1 MRFVVVTL
9 ALLSTSIALTA
20 TGSDALPQPKVRD
33 AIQDRFI
40 PAPYETQ
47 KISGLLGERMRINL
61 EKRLLAIEEAQ
72 VLAGFRQRPGV
83 QDWIGEH
90 AGKYLDA
97 AANTWRFTHDP
108 RLREQMDRIAL
119 ALIACQK
126 EDGYLGTYTDDKR
139 WTSWDVWVHKY
150 DLLGLLAWYRVT
162 GDERALTASRRIG
175 DLLIATFED
184 GSHDIIKSSEHVG
197 MAATSVLE
205 PVCQLYRYT
214 GDARYLQFARFI
226 VEKAWE
232 QPNGP
237 KIVSSLLSTGSVF
250 KTANKK
256 AYEMMSDL
264 VGLLELYRL
273 TGEERYMKAAQA
285 AQRDIVL
292 HRRYLTG
299 TTSAHEHFLDDFDL
313 PGEQKDDVGEGCATV
328 TWLQLNWQL
337 LRLTGE
343 AEYAQE
349 LERTVF
355 NQLLAAQ
362 DPKTGNI
369 CYFTPL
375 NGKKEPRT
383 DINCC
388 RSSEPRGIS
397 MISALLWGSLASSG
411 AAEKGDKDAIA
422 IEILAPGKVL
432 IDDVL
437 IVSDTDYPFFGRA
450 VLTLTPDKPHA
461 FTLAL
466 RVPEWSTSYKVK
478 LIQTG
483 EKFVGVAGEYL
494 RITRDWKRGDR
505 LEIVLDLPARFVDG
519 GKSYP
524 NSVAIER
531 GPLVLAL
538 DKAANFELTDIGK
551 AAVKSPVTKTKERS
565 RNFNASGSKSPAAA
579 RVSAAPLTSEKPGLY
594 SLPGVVLDGTLSR
607 DLMLHFVSF
616 AEAREYRIWIPRQVP
631 PAGTR

>member
-1 MRFVVVTL
+1 MRFVIVTL
-9 ALLSTSIALTA
+9 ALLSSSIACMAAGPETP
-20 TGSDALPQPKVRD
+20 LPQPKVRD
-33 AIQDRFI
+33 AVQDVFA
-40 PAPYETQ
+40 PVPYETQ

-61 EKRLLAIEEAQ
+61 EKRLLAIEEEQ

-126 EDGYLGTYTDDKR
+126 DDGYLGTYTDDKR

-150 DLLGLLAWYRVT
+150 DLLGLLAWYRVS
-162 GDERALTASRRIG
+162 GDERALNASKKIG

-184 GSHDIIKSSEHVG
+184 GSHDIVKAGEHVG

-205 PVCQLYRYT
+205 PICQLYRYT

-226 VEKAWE
+226 VEKTWE

-237 KIVSSLLSTGSVF
+237 KILSSLLTTGSVF
-250 KTANKK
+250 KTANAK
-256 AYEMMSDL
+256 AYEMTSNL

-273 TGEERYMKAAQA
+273 TGEVRYLKAAQA
-285 AQRDIVL
+285 AQSDIVQ
-292 HRRYLTG
+292 HRLYVTG
-299 TTSAHEHFLDDFDL
+299 TTSSHEHFRDDFDL
-313 PGEQKDDVGEGCATV
+313 PGEQKDDVGEGCVTV

-343 AEYAQE
+343 ARYGQE

-397 MISALLWGSLASSG
+397 MIPALVWGSLA
-411 AAEKGDKDAIA
+411 AKDGNDTIA
-422 IEILAPGKVL
+422 VQILTPGKAL

-437 IVSDTDYPFFGRA
+437 IASETGYPFSRKT
-450 VLTLTPDKPHA
+450 VLTLTPNKPHV
-461 FTLAL
+461 FTLAV
-466 RVPEWSTSYKVK
+466 RVPEWAGFFRARLNSSGEI
-478 LIQTG
+478 LTG
-483 EKFVGVAGEYL
+483 KPGEYL
-494 RITRDWKRGDR
+494 RITREWQRGDR
-505 LEIVLDLPARFVDG
+505 LLISVDLRTRFVAG

-524 NSVAIER
+524 NSFAVES

-538 DKAANFELTDIGK
+538 DKGANFDLGDIGK
-551 AAVKSPVTKTKERS
+551 LALKPAPPQVGTQHEQQGMITGWDIK
-565 RNFNASGSKSPAAA
+565 AAA
-579 RVSAAPLTSEKPGLY
+579 RRTTPTERLIMERPGLY
-594 SLPGVVLDGTLSR
+594 ALPGVSLNGEQSKDVTLH
-607 DLMLHFVSF
+607 LVPF
-616 AEAREYRIWIPRQVP
+616 ADAGEYRVWIPRQV
-631 PAGTR
+631 GTR

>member
-1 MRFVVVTL
+1 MRFIVITL
-9 ALLSTSIALTA
+9 AFLSFSIASVAQTPA
-20 TGSDALPQPKVRD
+20 DGLPQPKVRD
-33 AIQDRFI
+33 AVQDRFV

-47 KISGLLGERMRINL
+47 KIAGLLGERMRVNL
-61 EKRLLAIEEAQ
+61 EKRLLAIEEQQ

-83 QDWIGEH
+83 QEWIGEH

-97 AANTWRFTHDP
+97 SANTWRFTHDP

-150 DLLGLLAWYRVT
+150 DVLGLLAWYRVS
-162 GDERALTASRRIG
+162 GDERALNASRKIG
-175 DLLIATFED
+175 DLLIGVFEN
-184 GSHDIIKSSEHVG
+184 GTHDMIASSEHVG

-205 PVCQLYRYT
+205 PICQLYRYT
-214 GDARYLQFARFI
+214 GDPRYLQFARFI
-226 VEKAWE
+226 VDKAWE

-237 KIVSSLLSTGSVF
+237 KIVSSMLGTGSVF
-250 KTANKK
+250 KTANAK

-273 TGEERYMKAAQA
+273 SGEERYLRAAQA
-285 AQRDIVL
+285 AQKDIVE

-299 TTSAHEHFLDDFDL
+299 TTSSREHFLDDLDL
-313 PGEQKDDVGEGCATV
+313 PGEQKDQVGEGCATV
-328 TWLQLNWQL
+328 TWMQLNWQL

-343 AEYAQE
+343 AAYAQE
-349 LERTVF
+349 IERTMF

-362 DPKTGNI
+362 DAKTGNI
-369 CYFTPL
+369 CYFTPM

-397 MISALLWGSLASSG
+397 MIPALLWGSLGGNANSNQSPG
-411 AAEKGDKDAIA
+411 SIA

-437 IVSDTDYPFFGRA
+437 IVSDTDYPFSGRA
-450 VLTLTPDKPHA
+450 VLTLTPDKPHL

-466 RVPEWSTSYKVK
+466 RVPEWSVSYKVK
-478 LIQTG
+478 LTQTG
-483 EKFVGVAGEYL
+483 EKFSGKPGEYL
-494 RITRDWKRGDR
+494 RITREWKRGDR
-505 LEIVLDLPARFVDG
+505 LDIALDLPARFIDG

-538 DKAANFELTDIGK
+538 DKGANFEIADIGK
-551 AAVKSPVTKTKERS
+551 VALKRPSQTMLPAKQSTTAGR
-565 RNFNASGSKSPAAA
+565 ASL
-579 RVSAAPLTSEKPGLY
+579 APLTAERPGLY
-594 SLPGVVLDGTLSR
+594 SMPGVVLDGTQAKN
-607 DLMLHFVSF
+607 LMLHFVPF
-616 AEAREYRIWIPRQVP
+616 FEAKEYRIWLPRQE
-631 PAGTR
+631 AATGTH

>member
-1 MRFVVVTL
+1 MRLVIVTL
-9 ALLSTSIALTA
+9 AILSFSIALTA
-20 TGSDALPQPKVRD
+20 VPDEPAPEPKVRD
-33 AIQDRFI
+33 AVQDVFV

-47 KISGLLGERMRINL
+47 KVFGLLGDRMRINL
-61 EKRLLAIEEAQ
+61 EKRLLAIEEDQ
-72 VLAGFRQRPGV
+72 ILAGFRRRPGV

-97 AANTWRFTHDP
+97 AANTWRFTYDP

-126 EDGYLGTYTDDKR
+126 DDGYLGTYTDDKH

-162 GDERALTASRRIG
+162 GDERALSTSRKIG
-175 DLLIATFED
+175 DLLIATFEN

-205 PVCQLYRYT
+205 PICQLYRYT
-214 GDARYLQFARFI
+214 GDPRYLQFARFI

-250 KTANKK
+250 KTANAKS
-256 AYEMMSDL
+256 YEMMSDL

-273 TGEERYMKAAQA
+273 TGEARYLKAAQA
-285 AQRDIVL
+285 AQNDIVA
-292 HRRYLTG
+292 HRLYLTG
-299 TTSAHEHFLDDFDL
+299 TTSAHEHFRDDFDL
-313 PGEQKDDVGEGCATV
+313 PAEQKDDVGEGCVTV
-328 TWLQLNWQL
+328 TWIQLNWQL

-343 AEYAQE
+343 AKYAQE

-362 DPKTGNI
+362 DAKTGNS

-375 NGKKEPRT
+375 NGKKEPRL

-397 MISALLWGSLASSG
+397 MIPALLWGSIST
-411 AAEKGDKDAIA
+411 KGEPDSIA
-422 IEILAPGKVL
+422 IEILAPGEAL
-432 IDDVL
+432 INDVL
-437 IVSDTDYPFFGRA
+437 VESGTAYPFFGK
-450 VLTLTPDKPHA
+450 VGITLTPDKPRV
-461 FTLAL
+461 FTLAV
-466 RVPEWSTSYKVK
+466 RVPEWAEFFRARLS
-478 LIQTG
+478 QTG
-483 EKFVGVAGEYL
+483 ETYTGKPGEYL
-494 RITRDWKRGDR
+494 RVTRNWQRGDR
-505 LEIVLDLPARFVDG
+505 LMISVDLRTSFVAG

-524 NSVAIER
+524 NSFAVQR

-538 DKAANFELTDIGK
+538 DQGANLDLGDIGK
-551 AAVKSPVTKTKERS
+551 LALKPAPAQVKAQAKPPGIITSWEMKAAMRGTAPTER
-565 RNFNASGSKSPAAA
+565 
-579 RVSAAPLTSEKPGLY
+579 LTMERPGLY
-594 SLPGVVLDGTLSR
+594 ALSGVLLDGAQSKDVTLHLVPFADAKEYR
-607 DLMLHFVSF
+607 VWLPR
-616 AEAREYRIWIPRQVP
+616 AEA
-631 PAGTR
+631 AK